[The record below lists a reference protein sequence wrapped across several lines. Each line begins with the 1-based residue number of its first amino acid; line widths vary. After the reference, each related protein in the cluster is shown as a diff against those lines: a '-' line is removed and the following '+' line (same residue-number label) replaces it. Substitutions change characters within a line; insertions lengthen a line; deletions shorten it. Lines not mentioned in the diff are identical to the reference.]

1 MNIDDVFPSNFLK
14 ANDLQGTTPTVVIDR
29 IEMQDIGD
37 DRKAVIYFQ
46 GKQKGVVLNK
56 TNAGNISEKHGKET
70 GNWIG
75 KRVVLFAAWVD
86 FNGKSTEAIRIR
98 PAPDYV
104 SGLPDAEPRNAP
116 APAQKFDEQ
125 NPPPR
130 TSPDLNDE
138 IPF

>member
-14 ANDLQGTTPTVVIDR
+14 AADLQGQTPTVTIDR

-56 TNAGNISEKHGKET
+56 TNATNISERHGKET

-75 KRVVLFAAWVD
+75 KKVVLFTAWVD

-98 PAPDYV
+98 PAQEFA
-104 SGLPDAEPRNAP
+104 SGLP
-116 APAQKFDEQ
+116 AQQ
-125 NPPPR
+125 Q
-130 TSPDLNDE
+130 TSGANDYADSSGAARQAKELDDE

>member
-14 ANDLQGTTPTVVIDR
+14 AADLQGQTPTVVIDR
-29 IEMQDIGD
+29 IEMQDIGE

-56 TNAGNISEKHGKET
+56 TNATNISERHGKET
-70 GNWIG
+70 GNWLG
-75 KRVVLFAAWVD
+75 KKVVLFTAWVD

-98 PAPDYV
+98 PAQEFTT
-104 SGLPDAEPRNAP
+104 GLP
-116 APAQKFDEQ
+116 AQQQTSSGNDYDDRSQAQ
-125 NPPPR
+125 NTR
-130 TSPDLNDE
+130 DLDDE

>member
-14 ANDLQGTTPTVVIDR
+14 AADLQGQTPTVTIDR

-56 TNAGNISEKHGKET
+56 TNATNISERHGKET

-75 KRVVLFAAWVD
+75 KKVTLYRTTCNAFGDKNRPCIRVRGEVL
-86 FNGKSTEAIRIR
+86 
-98 PAPDYV
+98 
-104 SGLPDAEPRNAP
+104 
-116 APAQKFDEQ
+116 
-125 NPPPR
+125 
-130 TSPDLNDE
+130 
-138 IPF
+138 